1 MKIVKNYND
10 FSNGYRLNENLL
22 KNLWDKVV
30 NYFNRNFGKN
40 AWVYYAMYL
49 QEKGELVNKKSNKVM
64 VEIIVPPSYLENIKK
79 GLKGV
84 SGDNIE
90 SEMKGKFK
98 DHEKVQSEEDIENKD
113 IANKLKSKVM
123 KSNFSDKEKEMSDEE
138 LEKAVDEAYAPLT
151 WPLEPGETEEVVRN
165 VDVGKL
171 KKRIERVYKM
181 NLLRAE
187 RHKKDNYSEDSK
199 FIRKK
204 THALFIWGAP
214 GVGKTEILHQ
224 VAKAFDLVV
233 QEWHL
238 SQIEPTDFRGVPKI
252 ENIKGTDDPKDERTV
267 SKLPAIFPTSDGLNG
282 NGGIMFFDELNR
294 APEMVLSASLS
305 LALSGK
311 HGEYELPPRWIVIAA
326 GNRPSD
332 LQTSQ
337 QLTDDPIL
345 WNRFG
350 HVNYAPAVEDWVE
363 WALGQP
369 QINPDLVAFLQ
380 FHKQFFHRYDPES
393 KRANWPSP
401 RMWAMAS
408 EKEFFLRKESWNNKL
423 SEKAIKDCYTDAVG
437 LDAAIDFVEYLKL
450 KEYYNEKDV
459 QEVYDK
465 GAAAKRPPTRQDQAR
480 AAACSIAFWVRDRKI
495 SLQEMK
501 NVLDF
506 SLSLPNV
513 ESRTSLAVFLR
524 LAHPYIKTDEPYK
537 TVYYDFLKKWHIK
550 LTEEL

>member
-1 MKIVKNYND
+1 
-10 FSNGYRLNENLL
+10 
-22 KNLWDKVV
+22 
-30 NYFNRNFGKN
+30 
-40 AWVYYAMYL
+40 
-49 QEKGELVNKKSNKVM
+49 
-64 VEIIVPPSYLENIKK
+64 
-79 GLKGV
+79 
-84 SGDNIE
+84 
-90 SEMKGKFK
+90 MKGKFK

-123 KSNFSDKEKEMSDEE
+123 KSDFSDKEKEMSDEE

-305 LALSGK
+305 LALSGR
-311 HGEYELPPRWIVIAA
+311 HGQYELPPHWIVIAA
-326 GNRPSD
+326 GNRP
-332 LQTSQ
+332 
-337 QLTDDPIL
+337 DDIPGRLIDDKIL
-345 WNRFG
+345 WNRF
-350 HVNYAPAVEDWVE
+350 HHLNYKPEVEE
-363 WALGQP
+363 WAEYSKTLP
-369 QINPDLVAFLQ
+369 YMNPDLIEFLSKKDKSGRNIYGEYYHQ
-380 FHKQFFHRYDPES
+380 LSPE
-393 KRANWPSP
+393 KPNPNWPSP
-401 RMWAMAS
+401 RTWEMAS
-408 EKEFFLRKESWNNKL
+408 EEEYFERGEDWNNRLSRDEIKDIYQDLVGYKAASAFADFAEQQETKRAKEREERRRKEAEERAKNPKKEEAKPKDDVKPNE
-423 SEKAIKDCYTDAVG
+423 EKPVT
-437 LDAAIDFVEYLKL
+437 
-450 KEYYNEKDV
+450 
-459 QEVYDK
+459 K
-465 GAAAKRPPTRQDQAR
+465 GRGRG
-480 AAACSIAFWVRDRKI
+480 
-495 SLQEMK
+495 
-501 NVLDF
+501 
-506 SLSLPNV
+506 
-513 ESRTSLAVFLR
+513 RT
-524 LAHPYIKTDEPYK
+524 K
-537 TVYYDFLKKWHIK
+537 
-550 LTEEL
+550 